1 MLESIRVL
9 EIIQEPIFS
18 ALTSQYGS
26 MSRVAAQSSNSA
38 FLLPKLGSM
47 ANAYD
52 LLGPRASFKLFK
64 SQKFEQLGGIM
75 KTIGKIALLAVTLFA
90 FGATVQA
97 QDVGQKNT
105 TGRVIAD
112 KIIMY
117 IPNRIVDFFDIF
129 SLE

>member
-1 MLESIRVL
+1 
-9 EIIQEPIFS
+9 
-18 ALTSQYGS
+18 
-26 MSRVAAQSSNSA
+26 
-38 FLLPKLGSM
+38 
-47 ANAYD
+47 
-52 LLGPRASFKLFK
+52 
-64 SQKFEQLGGIM
+64 M

-129 SLE
+129 SLEFGSGATAKLGVRATHAFGIGAGVGPSGKVVKGFNRSGRWLAGIFSCDGKRRSDT

>member
-1 MLESIRVL
+1 
-9 EIIQEPIFS
+9 
-18 ALTSQYGS
+18 
-26 MSRVAAQSSNSA
+26 
-38 FLLPKLGSM
+38 
-47 ANAYD
+47 
-52 LLGPRASFKLFK
+52 
-64 SQKFEQLGGIM
+64 M

-117 IPNRIVDFFDIF
+117 IPNRIVDFFDMLWTMAGRHIF
-129 SLE
+129 LRWEKAI